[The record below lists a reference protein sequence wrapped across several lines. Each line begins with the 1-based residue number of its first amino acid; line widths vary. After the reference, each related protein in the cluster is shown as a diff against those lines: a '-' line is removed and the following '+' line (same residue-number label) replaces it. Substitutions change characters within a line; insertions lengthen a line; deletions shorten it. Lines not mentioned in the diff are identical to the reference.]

1 MVCESC
7 CFGEP
12 WCLSKP
18 VFSRISQGFI
28 GMALCIYSINILPS
42 KKTENSSRCLIF
54 YLASI
59 LTFFLKNNLA
69 FYLAFYLT
77 FKSGILFFLARRWGL
92 WVPTDIWRSQLRSS
106 SAAVPT
112 EIWSSRLKSG
122 HATVIWCLQLRSWGK
137 RVGEEGEEKG
147 GEGRDAPLIK
157 SRDPHGRLESPI
169 AWNFIV
175 IPPSP
180 TGCSR
185 HQYHSVH
192 GILLGDTV
200 GMPPLAAHSAA
211 STSSASLCF
220 HAKLPAKL
228 AFVLSPRPQVFF
240 SHPEH
245 GQAPNR
251 KWFWTVE
258 LFWPK
263 ESGKH
268 FPYDRGHGNWW
279 NGSPHKI

>member
-1 MVCESC
+1 
-7 CFGEP
+7 
-12 WCLSKP
+12 
-18 VFSRISQGFI
+18 
-28 GMALCIYSINILPS
+28 MALCIYSINILPS

-175 IPPSP
+175 IPPLSHRLLTTP
-180 TGCSR
+180 ISQCSWN
-185 HQYHSVH
+185 
-192 GILLGDTV
+192 
-200 GMPPLAAHSAA
+200 
-211 STSSASLCF
+211 
-220 HAKLPAKL
+220 
-228 AFVLSPRPQVFF
+228 SPRGHRRHAATGSTFGSIHILSIIVF
-240 SHPEH
+240 SCKAPC
-245 GQAPNR
+245 QASFRPI
-251 KWFWTVE
+251 
-258 LFWPK
+258 P
-263 ESGKH
+263 
-268 FPYDRGHGNWW
+268 
-279 NGSPHKI
+279 